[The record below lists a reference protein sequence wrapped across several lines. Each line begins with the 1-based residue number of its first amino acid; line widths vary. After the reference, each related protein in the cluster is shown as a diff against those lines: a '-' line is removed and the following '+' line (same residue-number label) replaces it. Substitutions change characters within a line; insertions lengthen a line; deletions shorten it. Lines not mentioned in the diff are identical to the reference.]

1 MVSKRIQNDLWII
14 FSACSLTRY
23 CKGAIDIVL
32 NDETPFILSVS
43 LLFAWLTV
51 TVPNFVWQNTFGIIC
66 ARYSA
71 RQCNGEPW
79 FFTRHTSS
87 GFEKYS
93 SHSVT
98 LTMWEMC
105 YSPALVILKVCLL
118 TLLQCV
124 TSVTCIQHRLFQ
136 FISKQAETISCYLKQ
151 FTLANGP

>member
-1 MVSKRIQNDLWII
+1 MELL
-14 FSACSLTRY
+14 FY
-23 CKGAIDIVL
+23 C
-32 NDETPFILSVS
+32 PVS

-51 TVPNFVWQNTFGIIC
+51 TAPNFVWQNTFGIIC

-71 RQCNGEPW
+71 RQCNGEPS
-79 FFTRHTSS
+79 FFTRHTCS

-136 FISKQAETISCYLKQ
+136 IGPDQLISKQAETISCYLKQ